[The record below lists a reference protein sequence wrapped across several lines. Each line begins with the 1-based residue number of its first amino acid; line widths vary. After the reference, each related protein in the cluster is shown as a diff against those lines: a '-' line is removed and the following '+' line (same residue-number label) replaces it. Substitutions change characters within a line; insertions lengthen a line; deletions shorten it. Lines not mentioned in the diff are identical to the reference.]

1 MLFSGRRAIQNLE
14 GTPMS
19 VFARILSESFR
30 IFFLATLISAIVLL
44 GVWLWIYSA
53 DLMGLGSTE
62 FPFAPAAMHWH
73 AHEMIFGFATA
84 AVGGFFLTAVPNWTG
99 AAGARSRFIGT
110 AAALWL
116 AARIAVWFS
125 GLLPPGVVAI
135 ICLAFLPF
143 LGARIAMLLF
153 KRPKPQNVILLA
165 VLALIWAGEL
175 LVQADWMGW
184 SWGDSGRGLR
194 VALLALV
201 ALIAVIGGRV
211 TPAFTRNAMIRT
223 GREHDLPASGG
234 RLDLAGSA
242 AAIATA
248 GLAAL
253 PIPEVIPGAAACI
266 AGVLALIRLARWQSR
281 WTRPFAILWTLHL
294 SYGLLGLGLIALG
307 LSWMGIGSEIAA
319 IHLLGIGGTGGMI
332 LSVLSR
338 ASLGHTGRPLIA
350 PRPVAIAYA
359 LIPSAAVLRWL
370 APQAGTL
377 EPLLTIAAGLL
388 WLAGFSLALAAMGPI
403 LTAPRA
409 PREPAPPVPPHRS

>member
-1 MLFSGRRAIQNLE
+1 
-14 GTPMS
+14 MS
-19 VFARILSESFR
+19 VFARILSEGFR
-30 IFFLATLISAIVLL
+30 IFFLATLISAVVLL
-44 GVWLWIYSA
+44 GIWLWIYSA
-53 DLMGLGSTE
+53 DQFGLGLPE

-99 AAGARSRFIGT
+99 ADGARARFLGA

-116 AARIAVWFS
+116 AARFAVWFS
-125 GLLPPGVVAI
+125 GQLPPLVVALV
-135 ICLAFLPF
+135 CLAFLPV
-143 LGARIAMLLF
+143 LGARLAMLLL

-165 VLALIWAGEL
+165 VLALIWTGEL

-184 SWGDSGRGLR
+184 AWGDAGRGLR

-234 RLDLAGSA
+234 QLDLAGSA

-248 GLAAL
+248 ALAAL

-266 AGVLALIRLARWQSR
+266 AGALALIRLSRWQGL
-281 WTRPFAILWTLHL
+281 WTRPFAILWTMHL

-307 LSWMGIGSEIAA
+307 LAWIGVGSEIAA

-350 PRPVAIAYA
+350 PRPVAMAYA
-359 LIPSAAVLRWL
+359 LIPLAAILRWL
-370 APQAGTL
+370 APQTGTL
-377 EPLLTIAAGLL
+377 EPLLTLAAGLS
-388 WLAGFSLALAAMGPI
+388 WLAGFGLALVAMAPI

-409 PREPAPPVPPHRS
+409 PREPAPPAPPRRP